1 MSNDTNN
8 LEEIL
13 DPYAASEAIP
23 AINAHMASLLQE
35 VNDKVLAGIPASL
48 DLVHSRTDM
57 MSLIHRQ
64 RAALAE
70 ISKRYGVSD
79 EL

>member
-23 AINAHMASLLQE
+23 AINTYIASILQE
-35 VNDKVLAGIPASL
+35 VDRVIGSSGKGHVPDELCCEL
-48 DLVHSRTDM
+48 CDLRDE
-57 MSLIHRQ
+57 Q

-70 ISKRYGVSD
+70 ISKRYNIG
-79 EL
+79 ETK